1 MALLRKMY
9 FLRIL
14 LGYMDG
20 LYFGVIIDFN
30 NCASLMN
37 RLIINNECKKLKLK
51 KEINAY
57 VYIIPNKL
65 EYKILMK

>member
-1 MALLRKMY
+1 
-9 FLRIL
+9 
-14 LGYMDG
+14 MDG
-20 LYFGVIIDFN
+20 LYFGVIIDFDN
-30 NCASLMN
+30 YASLMN
-37 RLIINNECKKLKLK
+37 RLIIYNECKKLKLK